1 MVLVNEYIIY
11 GALRSSTNQFYGG
24 TGTSWSTVNSAMTL
38 PLLRRVATGLVGNH
52 AMPVT
57 KMLKP
62 TAMYGTTA
70 VFDAFNV
77 YVPYQLEGDCRDLP
91 NLTPVEQYSDP
102 RPGWPTKSANCQ
114 ALPLHHPPGHRG
126 HPGQR
131 ASVASTGGQF
141 TSTSG
146 FEHRRVPADRGGR
159 RRLLADRLR
168 GEDSTKPVL
177 MLPETSKTDPQVA
190 PATGASWWKAVM
202 VGEPRLDGCA
212 ERRHYV
218 CSSKAAMLEH
228 HQRRQMIGLDSPADR
243 GLSVPVLCA
252 LATGSQ

>member
-11 GALRSSTNQFYGG
+11 GALRGSTNQFYGG
-24 TGTSWSTVNSAMTL
+24 TGTSRSTVNGAMTL

-91 NLTPVEQYSDP
+91 NFTPVEQYSDP
-102 RPGWPTKSANCQ
+102 SQARAQRNRQ
-114 ALPLHHPPGHRG
+114 VRALPLHHPPGHRG

-131 ASVASTGGQF
+131 RQRCFHRRPVHLDLGH
-141 TSTSG
+141 
-146 FEHRRVPADRGGR
+146 EHRRVPADRGGR
-159 RRLLADRLR
+159 RRLLADQPARRRLDQAGADAAR
-168 GEDSTKPVL
+168 GNQQGRPLGQRGYS
-177 MLPETSKTDPQVA
+177 
-190 PATGASWWKAVM
+190 GASQWKAVM
-202 VGEPRLDGCA
+202 VENPGWMAVLNVAMR
-212 ERRHYV
+212 
-218 CSSKAAMLEH
+218 AAVRSRDAEH
-228 HQRRQMIGLDSPADR
+228 HPTADDR
-243 GLSVPVLCA
+243 SGQP
-252 LATGSQ
+252 G